1 MRKDAALRGAAMLR
15 SSTGAE
21 PGYPEGAIGETL
33 AEYFCFQRLRNVE
46 VIAGAERIEVKP
58 WARSA

>member
-21 PGYPEGAIGETL
+21 PGYPEGAIGETKDDGL
-33 AEYFCFQRLRNVE
+33 ADVE
-46 VIAGAERIEVKP
+46 AAP
-58 WARSA
+58 